1 MPTIGI
7 LINYTLK
14 RLHKKGRPTIRD
26 NFALIVGR
34 PFIHQTSF
42 ID

>member
-7 LINYTLK
+7 LITYTLK

-26 NFALIVGR
+26 NLL
-34 PFIHQTSF
+34 S
-42 ID
+42 